1 MMNDAD
7 MNLRAS
13 VSISGDGGIT
23 VTTTGVTQ
31 LPAELNLRIPQGRDW
46 DCYVTWYKGD
56 KPVVMTGGTAQFVVR
71 AVQGGTALLDLSG
84 GAGIVMDARYMN
96 ITRTGAQTA
105 ALSFVRAKY
114 NLNVTVGGHVIP
126 LLEGFVD
133 LDKSVMV

>member
-7 MNLRAS
+7 MTLRAT
-13 VSISGDGGIT
+13 VSLSGDGGIT

-31 LPAELNLRIPQGRDW
+31 LPGELNLRIPQGRDW

-56 KPVVMTGGTAQFVVR
+56 KPVNMVGGTAQFVVR
-71 AVQGGTALLDLSG
+71 TVQGGTALLDLSG
-84 GAGIVMDARYMN
+84 GAGITLDSRYMN
-96 ITRTGAQTA
+96 INRTAAQTA
-105 ALSFVRAKY
+105 ALSFVRGRY
-114 NLNVTVGGHVIP
+114 NLNVTVGGHVLP